1 MLASIRRELRPMVR
15 LALPVILAE
24 IGWTTMGLVDTLM
37 VGPLGPAAIGA
48 VGLGSIVFL
57 AIGIFGMG
65 LLLGLDTLVAQSYGA
80 GRLDRC
86 EYWLRQ
92 GVYLALISA
101 VPFTLLSLG
110 VTATLPFWGLNPDVL
125 DVASPYLYVVSL
137 SVTPLLLYAAFRRY
151 LQAVNLVRPITF
163 ALLSANLV
171 NVAVNWALIYGKF
184 GLPALGATGAAWAT
198 VFSRVYM
205 AAVLLVAIRE
215 ARRGRVPA
223 EPGSRGVEWEA
234 MRRLLA
240 LGGPA
245 GFQILLEVG
254 VFAAA
259 TALAGRLAPAALAAH
274 QIAMNL
280 WAFVFMVPLGLN
292 AAGAVRVGQAVGRR
306 DGEGVWQS
314 GWTAL
319 ALGAAFTASAAV
331 VFLVAARP
339 LIGAFSQ
346 DATVLAIGPSL
357 LAIAGVCLVFDGT
370 QGIST
375 GILRGLGETRIPM
388 LANLAGHWLIG
399 LPLGYA
405 ACFWW
410 GWGVQGLWLG
420 LAAGLTAVGCVLLA
434 TWSRRARKA
443 LPDVPH
449 TNPSG

>member
-1 MLASIRRELRPMVR
+1 MLSGIRSELRPMIE
-15 LALPVILAE
+15 LAVPVILAE
-24 IGWTTMGLVDTLM
+24 IGWTMMGLVDTLM

-57 AIGIFGMG
+57 AVGIFGMG
-65 LLLGLDTLVAQSYGA
+65 LMLGLDTLVAQSFGA

-86 EYWLRQ
+86 HYWLRQ
-92 GVYLALISA
+92 GLYLALIA
-101 VPFTLLSLG
+101 TVPLSLLSFGL
-110 VTATLPFWGLNPDVL
+110 TATLPRWGLNADVL
-125 DVASPYLYVVSL
+125 GLASPYLSVVTL

-163 ALLSANLV
+163 ALVSANLV
-171 NVAVNWALIYGKF
+171 NVAVNWVLIYGKLGF
-184 GLPALGATGAAWAT
+184 PELGATGAAWAT
-198 VFSRVYM
+198 VVSRVYM
-205 AAVLLVAIRE
+205 AAVLYVAVRE
-215 ARRGRVPA
+215 ARRGSARA
-223 EPGSRGVEWEA
+223 EPGPRRIEWEA
-234 MRRLLA
+234 LRRLLS

-245 GFQILLEVG
+245 GLQILLEVG

-306 DGEGVWQS
+306 DREGVWRA

-319 ALGAAFTASAAV
+319 ALGAVFTATSAV

-339 LIGAFSQ
+339 LVGAFSQ

-388 LANLAGHWLIG
+388 IANFAGHWLIG

-410 GWGVQGLWLG
+410 GWGVQGLWMG
-420 LAAGLTAVGCVLLA
+420 LAAGLTAVGSALLL

-443 LPDVPH
+443 LPG
-449 TNPSG
+449 NPPDGLSG

>member
-1 MLASIRRELRPMVR
+1 VLPGIRCELKPMVE
-15 LALPVILAE
+15 LAVPVILAE

-65 LLLGLDTLVAQSYGA
+65 LLLGLDTLIAQSFGA

-92 GVYLALISA
+92 GVYLALMSA
-101 VPFTLLSLG
+101 VPFSLLSFG
-110 VTATLPFWGLNPDVL
+110 VTATLPFWGLNADVL
-125 DVASPYLYVVSL
+125 GVASPYLIVVSL

-171 NVAVNWALIYGKF
+171 NVAVNWVLIYGKF

-205 AAVLLVAIRE
+205 AAVLFVAVRE
-215 ARRGRVPA
+215 ARRRRARA
-223 EPGSRGVEWEA
+223 EPGSRRVEWEA

-240 LGGPA
+240 LGAPA

-306 DGEGVWQS
+306 DREGVWQS

-319 ALGAAFTASAAV
+319 ALGALFTASAAA

-339 LIGAFSQ
+339 LIGMFSQ

-375 GILRGLGETRIPM
+375 GVLRGLGETRVPM
-388 LANLAGHWLIG
+388 LANLAGHWFIG

-420 LAAGLTAVGCVLLA
+420 LAGGLITVGTVLLL
-434 TWSRRARKA
+434 TWHRRARRA

-449 TNPSG
+449 ANPSG